1 MSLWNAA
8 AAAFA
13 PITNF
18 LASGPHGRKT
28 RHPSQS
34 YKPAQHVTLLQQ
46 CKRQQRSFGSDTDS
60 AYSSSSS
67 SSSSFIEE
75 ELPPPRVFDPESAP
89 VTERAL
95 RARMEFAQMRIHGQ
109 WHGGPQ
115 LDVFAHPGVHERLEQ
130 QVAHDRASLARLPSQ
145 APAFFTTNPLG
156 APAQPRPLADIVR
169 NPSRVVRKYNSLQ
182 GKISERKHDQ
192 AVYAAA
198 RGLAPVPA
206 VRDVSGLKGWPRYE
220 QTWVNAL
227 SDPEDSAPLS
237 FKDIPWPVAHIP
249 LNGSHIT
256 AVDVQ
261 RFVLCTK
268 DTDHVPEF
276 ALDRV
281 SAEIERWQTDNFNAR
296 VLPRV
301 VPYERRN
308 VAAADAVVLDMLIT
322 LRQDLTK
329 HYGQTAC

>member
-8 AAAFA
+8 AAALA

-18 LASGPHGRKT
+18 LASGPRGRKT

-34 YKPAQHVTLLQQ
+34 YKPAQHVTLLQK
-46 CKRQQRSFGSDTDS
+46 CNRQQRSFGSDTDS

-67 SSSSFIEE
+67 SSLSSIAE
-75 ELPPPRVFDPESAP
+75 ELPPPRLFDPEAAP
-89 VTERAL
+89 VTESAM
-95 RARMEFAQMRIHGQ
+95 RARIEFAQMRIHGQ
-109 WHGGPQ
+109 WHAEPQ
-115 LDVFAHPGVHERLEQ
+115 VDVFADPGVHQRLEQ

-156 APAQPRPLADIVR
+156 ALAPPRPLTGIMGK
-169 NPSRVVRKYNSLQ
+169 PSRAVRKYNSLQ
-182 GKISERKHDQ
+182 GQINERKHDQ

-198 RGLAPVPA
+198 RGHAPASA
-206 VRDVSGLKGWPRYE
+206 VRDVSRMKGWPRYE

-227 SDPEDSAPLS
+227 SDPEDSALLS
-237 FKDIPWPVAHIP
+237 FKDIPWPVPHTP
-249 LNGSHIT
+249 FDGSHIT

-268 DTDHVPEF
+268 DLDRVPEF

-281 SAEIERWQTDNFNAR
+281 CVEIDRWQTDNFNAR

-301 VPYERRN
+301 VPYQRRD
-308 VAAADAVVLDMLIT
+308 VADAAAVVLDMLIT
-322 LRQDLTK
+322 LRHDLTK